1 MKYKYY
7 VYAPIGQDRK
17 STSCAIRHK
26 DGKFEK
32 YKDGAWIDAEE
43 FFSIFVGENDNF
55 EDATE
60 EEVNELI
67 KNNVL

>member
-17 STSCAIRHK
+17 STSCALRHE

-32 YKDGAWIDAEE
+32 YKDGTWIDAEE
-43 FFSIFVGENDNF
+43 FFSILVGENDNF
-55 EDATE
+55 ESATE
-60 EEVNELI
+60 DEVNELI
-67 KNNVL
+67 KNGVL

>member
-7 VYAPIGQDRK
+7 VYAPIGHDSK
-17 STSCAIRHK
+17 SSSCILRYK

-55 EDATE
+55 DDATE
-60 EEVNELI
+60 DEVNELI
-67 KNNVL
+67 KNGTL